1 MGQQAL
7 ERMKFIQNLEDRF
20 DAEMKDRK
28 KSDEDEE
35 PGMGTGLKEKRAES

>member
-1 MGQQAL
+1 
-7 ERMKFIQNLEDRF
+7 MKFIQNLGDRF

-35 PGMGTGLKEKRAES
+35 PGIGNRG